1 VRPCSDADLETI
13 ADQEDV
19 ALFIEALAR
28 VGVDYRR
35 VLSLLIPRL
44 AALEERGDIVGALRL
59 IKEIRAIVTSPEQ
72 PEQ

>member
-1 VRPCSDADLETI
+1 MRPCSDADLETI

-44 AALEERGDIVGALRL
+44 AALEERGDIVGALEL

>member
-1 VRPCSDADLETI
+1 MRPCSDADLETI

-44 AALEERGDIVGALRL
+44 AALEERGDIVGALEL
-59 IKEIRAIVTSPEQ
+59 IKEVRAIVTSPEQ

>member
-1 VRPCSDADLETI
+1 MRPCSDADLETI
-13 ADQEDV
+13 SDQEDV

-44 AALEERGDIVGALRL
+44 AALEERGDIVGALQL